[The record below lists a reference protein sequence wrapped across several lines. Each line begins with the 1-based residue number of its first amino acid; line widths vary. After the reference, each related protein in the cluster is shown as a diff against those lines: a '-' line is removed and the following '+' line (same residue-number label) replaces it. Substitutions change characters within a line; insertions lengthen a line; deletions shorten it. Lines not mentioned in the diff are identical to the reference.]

1 MQCIVFA
8 LPHGDV
14 FLLSLVCIFFVL
26 IFLLSLV
33 LSFVFRS
40 DLYIDFCSV
49 LYCNCLCIALW
60 GGGGGQVI
68 SSTPDVGQMEQP
80 LSPPRT
86 YTLIYFSVLLSFD
99 LIYHFKRDTC
109 LTNHVEAEP
118 QIVTSESFDIGADTN
133 DCQS

>member
-1 MQCIVFA
+1 MVMYFIV
-8 LPHGDV
+8 LGMY
-14 FLLSLVCIFFVL
+14 FLRIDL
-26 IFLLSLV
+26 LLSLV

-99 LIYHFKRDTC
+99 LIYHFKRDT
-109 LTNHVEAEP
+109 
-118 QIVTSESFDIGADTN
+118 F
-133 DCQS
+133 

>member
-1 MQCIVFA
+1 MVGRSCI
-8 LPHGDV
+8 
-14 FLLSLVCIFFVL
+14 LLSLVCIFFVL

-99 LIYHFKRDTC
+99 LIYHFKKRHF

-118 QIVTSESFDIGADTN
+118 QVVTSESFDIGADAN
-133 DCQS
+133 DCPS